1 MKEWIRAVPKKVEIM
16 LAWVTSTA
24 GTRITTISRVRAD
37 RSVIISTQAL
47 TPIEF
52 ARVTPCASMTTRRPR
67 TSGSGISEA
76 SSSVPAIA
84 MSTSSAFSDTRKL
97 KSLDTMDGR
106 DSTRGV
112 RRPAPPPAG
121 ECYSVT
127 GRVLAA
133 KPGES
138 IGNYRLLGQLGTG
151 GMGVVYAAE
160 HLLLG
165 RRAAIKFLRPEVSS
179 EPTIVE
185 RFFTEA
191 RAASAVRHPGIVEVY
206 DFGYHDKLAYL
217 VMEYLDGETLRTCLR
232 AEGRIPPERA
242 VPITLHIASALEAAH
257 AAGVVHR
264 DLKPDNVFLAKATAP
279 DLSRKT
285 QQLLIGPRV
294 CILDFGVAKLTRDEG
309 QSSPNITTSD
319 VVVGTP
325 TFMSPEQCRGGG
337 NVDGRADL
345 YALGC
350 ILYAMLCARPPFVG
364 KGSGEVLAQ
373 HIYQAP
379 DPPRWYAPDVS
390 TELEGIILRLLEK
403 DPARRFQSAHE
414 LARAL
419 RTIPLSTDGASG
431 TTVHGGG
438 PPPPA
443 PGLGAEPSSPSL
455 PLVPPGPSMPS
466 SPPVNLGGSS
476 PSLPQFGSS
485 GALSS
490 PSMGSMPSM
499 SSFGSLPHPHRSRAA
514 LLWTCIILGL
524 AFVGGAIALA
534 LNRSDAE
541 DETAAAPAA
550 AQPRDERAA
559 EPPTGADSEPLQAVD
574 DGQLRGMVR
583 LIIDSDPS
591 GADVFR
597 QGQTQRLGRTP
608 YSVKQPPEA
617 GYATFELR
625 LAGYEPELLSVRTDK
640 SGESRATLRR
650 LDAPSSS
657 GGSKASGAGKKKDP
671 IPAIKD
677 SR

>member
-1 MKEWIRAVPKKVEIM
+1 M
-16 LAWVTSTA
+16 
-24 GTRITTISRVRAD
+24 
-37 RSVIISTQAL
+37 
-47 TPIEF
+47 
-52 ARVTPCASMTTRRPR
+52 
-67 TSGSGISEA
+67 
-76 SSSVPAIA
+76 
-84 MSTSSAFSDTRKL
+84 
-97 KSLDTMDGR
+97 
-106 DSTRGV
+106 
-112 RRPAPPPAG
+112 
-121 ECYSVT
+121 
-127 GRVLAA
+127 LAA

-138 IGNYRLLGQLGTG
+138 IGNYRLLGKLGSG

-160 HLLLG
+160 HVLLG

-191 RAASAVRHPGIVEVY
+191 RAASAIRHPGIVEVY

-217 VMEYLDGETLRTCLR
+217 VMEYLEGETLRTCLR
-232 AEGRIPPERA
+232 AEGRIGPERA
-242 VPITLHIASALEAAH
+242 VPIALHIASALEAAH
-257 AAGVVHR
+257 SAGVVHR

-294 CILDFGVAKLTRDEG
+294 CILDFGVAKLMNNDG
-309 QSSPNITTSD
+309 ASNPNITTSD

-390 TELEGIILRLLEK
+390 ADLEAAILRLLEK

-419 RTIPLSTDGASG
+419 RAFPAASPEDAAAG
-431 TTVHGGG
+431 TTVHGG

-443 PGLGAEPSSPSL
+443 PEPSSPSL
-455 PLVPPGPSMPS
+455 PPVPPAPS
-466 SPPVNLGGSS
+466 SSSLMPVNLAGSS
-476 PSLPQFGSS
+476 PSLPQLGSS
-485 GALSS
+485 AALSS
-490 PSMGSMPSM
+490 PSMT
-499 SSFGSLPHPHRSRAA
+499 SFGSLPHPHRSRAA
-514 LLWTCIILGL
+514 LLWTCILLGL

-534 LNRSDAE
+534 AMGSK
-541 DETAAAPAA
+541 DEPATAPAAPAPAA
-550 AQPRDERAA
+550 AAGGHDAAPADEV
-559 EPPTGADSEPLQAVD
+559 TVTADGHML
-574 DGQLRGMVR
+574 GMVR
-583 LIIDSDPS
+583 LIIDSEPS
-591 GADVFR
+591 GAEVFR
-597 QGQTQRLGRTP
+597 QGQSQLLGRTP
-608 YSVKQPPEA
+608 YSVKQPPEP

-625 LAGYEPELLSVRTDK
+625 KAGYEPELISIRTDK

-650 LDAPSSS
+650 LGAAQPSGS
-657 GGSKASGAGKKKDP
+657 GKPAGGGKKKDP
-671 IPAIKD
+671 VPPIKD